1 MLRIRSVREE
11 AEPEKHE
18 GPPITD
24 LNFESFSRQR
34 PLRHESGFSVS
45 SQGNYSE
52 CPHSP
57 FCHQAGRDI
66 QSTFVSIQPR

>member
-18 GPPITD
+18 GPPIAD

-34 PLRHESGFSVS
+34 PLRHESGISIS
-45 SQGNYSE
+45 STGNYSE
-52 CPHSP
+52 CPRSP
-57 FCHQAGRDI
+57 FYQIGRDI
-66 QSTFVSIQPR
+66 QSTFVSIPPR